1 MQRDGIDHNDGQ
13 RVRLESGLVRSFRMC
28 CCPFRYCVIEVEGGS
43 MRGTDQFRSYN
54 LEETLRRGRILKC
67 PSSGIRNLNM
77 LIVGVK
83 RTKILTRA
91 YA

>member
-67 PSSGIRNLNM
+67 PSSGNVLDRVMTAIGL
-77 LIVGVK
+77 
-83 RTKILTRA
+83 
-91 YA
+91 